1 MSPSNG
7 GALGKGFLCFQPLRK
22 NARDWCYTHG
32 EFPPA
37 TTTRRIIVKFNLSW
51 NSSSSSCFW
60 SERENAMPAFV
71 GILVKSGVQTHTHVS
86 FPLLWKKSN
95 GKQKN
100 PLFERSPILPPLQDG
115 TTLAPAMA
123 PMKKKWRLHFQ
134 CHGETRFFWCAYL
147 KKIEKKT
154 FILKTIWN
162 ISNFLREKE
171 VKTFEMLGSIRICKN
186 PDSVKERKEV
196 EEKRKEDWHC
206 SWVVGPTRVE

>member
-1 MSPSNG
+1 MFHEG
-7 GALGKGFLCFQPLRK
+7 GLEEDHSAQKICTPHPPKNVSLEWGCSGKGFLCSQPPWK

-86 FPLLWKKSN
+86 FPLLWKKPN

-100 PLFERSPILPPLQDG
+100 ALFERSPILPPLHEG
-115 TTLAPAMA
+115 TTLALAE
-123 PMKKKWRLHFQ
+123 WRLHFQ
-134 CHGETRFFWCAYL
+134 CHGETRLFCVHTW
-147 KKIEKKT
+147 KKMKNIYFKLSWTLWT
-154 FILKTIWN
+154 FC
-162 ISNFLREKE
+162 
-171 VKTFEMLGSIRICKN
+171 G
-186 PDSVKERKEV
+186 
-196 EEKRKEDWHC
+196 KR
-206 SWVVGPTRVE
+206 G